1 MYTCISVYWPPTTG
15 GRTWTKVA
23 SVEGGRGGSI
33 FIQAS
38 HEEGRPVYNGADR
51 DGRDGNPGLEAST
64 ESSTAGTVK
73 PSLSSAMARFGSRVR
88 TRTSTT
94 MPTARTYWSTNL
106 APATK

>member
-1 MYTCISVYWPPTTG
+1 MYTCISVYSPPTTG

-51 DGRDGNPGLEAST
+51 DGRDGNPGLEA
-64 ESSTAGTVK
+64 
-73 PSLSSAMARFGSRVR
+73 
-88 TRTSTT
+88 
-94 MPTARTYWSTNL
+94 
-106 APATK
+106 